1 MSELEPPSKFHVAIC
16 GGGIGGLTLAFA
28 LSKSP
33 DISVDVYEAASKFTE
48 IGAGIGVSW
57 RTRQVLKSLGLE
69 EDVIRLLPF
78 HPGEDRGEIE
88 GYATLLR
95 ESEAIAVPSV
105 QYRKADQPDGLA
117 MGTTYSRGKL
127 MTLHRAEFHE
137 VLLNRLSSR
146 CRTSPSKR
154 LESYIQKPGA
164 PIMLH
169 FQDGS
174 TATCDILIGADG
186 LKSAVRKTMFQDAAT
201 LAESQHRSADA
212 AELRNLI
219 KPRFSGFFSY
229 RTLIPAAR
237 LSSISPQHKAISSP
251 VQYLGKNKHMIA
263 YPISRGRFVNI
274 VAFEF
279 HPHEEGTQFD
289 GPWVAD
295 EVPSYVQGLFQGWE
309 KEVGDIVQCLD
320 GLKITRWA
328 VNVMP
333 TLPFFAFGNVA
344 ILGDAAHA
352 MTPFQGAG
360 AGQAI
365 EDAAI
370 LAALLSN
377 ELATET
383 TVPQVLEVYSRF
395 RQPLATEVARRS
407 RINGEH
413 FQLRSLAEPADHH
426 DLSSA
431 HLQGI
436 VKQIQDNFEWL
447 YQTDWGAEL
456 QRAMSMLLAGLAT

>member
-1 MSELEPPSKFHVAIC
+1 MSEPPSKFHVAIC

-33 DISVDVYEAASKFTE
+33 DISIDVYEAASEFTE
-48 IGAGIGVSW
+48 IGAGISLSW

-69 EDVIRLLPF
+69 EDVIRLVPF
-78 HPGEDRGEIE
+78 RPGEDR
-88 GYATLLR
+88 
-95 ESEAIAVPSV
+95 VPSV

-154 LESYIQKPGA
+154 LESYVQQPGA

-201 LAESQHRSADA
+201 LAESQHQNADA

-219 KPRFSGFFSY
+219 KPRFSGFFCY

-237 LSSISPQHKAISSP
+237 LSSISPQHRAISSP
-251 VQYLGKNKHMIA
+251 VQYLGENRHVVA
-263 YPISRGRFVNI
+263 YPISRGRFVNF

-279 HPHEEGTQFD
+279 HPHEEGTHYD

-295 EVPSYVQGLFQGWE
+295 EDPSYVQGLFKGWE
-309 KEVGDIVQCLD
+309 KEVGEIVQCLSD
-320 GLKITRWA
+320 LKITRWV

-333 TLPFFAFGNVA
+333 TLPYYAFGNVA

-383 TVPQVLEVYSRF
+383 TVPQVLEIYSRV

-407 RINGEH
+407 RLNGDYV
-413 FQLRSLAEPADHH
+413 QLRSLAEPDHN
-426 DLSSA
+426 DISSSA
-431 HLQGI
+431 RLQRI
-436 VKQIQDNFEWL
+436 VKQIQDNFEWV
-447 YQTDWGAEL
+447 YQTDWDADL
-456 QRAMSMLLAGLAT
+456 QRATSLLQAELST